1 MDPLWMIAFL
11 VLVVL
16 WSSKTF
22 VFYFKTCLYFVLMM
36 CLAVIVI
43 PVCILKSG
51 GRNVENMRVIRFLVR
66 HVKFILGLRY
76 EVKGLEN
83 LQVDGPYVIVS
94 NHQSSL
100 DVLGLIEILPDR
112 CTSIAKRE
120 LLYTGPVGLACWLGG
135 TVFINRKRTDDAK
148 SAMAEAARTMLKDQ
162 IRIWIFP
169 EGTRN
174 HKGNLLPFKKGA
186 FHLAVQAQVPIVPV
200 VFSSYSSFY
209 LPKEKLFKCGTVKLT
224 ILPAIGT
231 KGMTSDGVSELSQ
244 KCYELMH
251 SVFTEISKPAN
262 HKVHS
267 D

>member
-11 VLVVL
+11 VSVLL

-43 PVCILKSG
+43 PVCILKNR

-100 DVLGLIEILPDR
+100 DVL
-112 CTSIAKRE
+112 
-120 LLYTGPVGLACWLGG
+120 VGLACWLGG

-148 SAMAEAARTMLKDQ
+148 SAMAEAARTMLKD
-162 IRIWIFP
+162 
-169 EGTRN
+169 
-174 HKGNLLPFKKGA
+174 
-186 FHLAVQAQVPIVPV
+186 QVPIVPV